1 MGNDTKIYG
10 SKEKITGETHLISGQ
25 ILWGKTDSNEG
36 HNHYKIIFNIIG
48 EDNNRTISVIGVS
61 TKAKDDFLKINPK
74 YFCGPTK
81 IDGWLDVK
89 YLNEFSYQDFLA
101 MPELYL
107 EQKVIADKDL
117 ITNIKNILNKLY
129 ELKYEL
135 LKTQEKLRQTKQV
148 LEAERDESETNMW
161 IGAGLASLATVG
173 AFFLGKHL
181 EEQHQIE
188 QNKKKDKNKDNWY

>member
-36 HNHYKIIFNIIG
+36 QNHYKIIFNTIG
-48 EDNNRTISVIGVS
+48 EDNNRTISVIGI
-61 TKAKDDFLKINPK
+61 TKNPQDEFLKINPK
-74 YFCGPTK
+74 DFCGPTK

-89 YLNEFSYQDFLA
+89 YLNEFSYQEFLTL
-101 MPELYL
+101 PELYL

-117 ITNIKNILNKLY
+117 ITNIKNMLNKLY

-135 LKTQEKLRQTKQV
+135 LKTQEKLRQTKQI
-148 LEAERDESETNMW
+148 LEAERDESEVNTW
-161 IGAGLASLATVG
+161 IAGALVVVATVG
-173 AFFLGKHL
+173 AFFLGQNT
-181 EEQHQIE
+181 EQ
-188 QNKKKDKNKDNWY
+188 DKNKDDWY

>member
-10 SKEKITGETHLISGQ
+10 NKEKITRETHLISGQ
-25 ILWGKTDSNEG
+25 ILWGRTDSNEG

-89 YLNEFSYQDFLA
+89 YLNEFSYQDFLTL
-101 MPELYL
+101 PELYL

-117 ITNIKNILNKLY
+117 ITNIKNMLNKLY

-173 AFFLGKHL
+173 VAVGAFLLGKNAN
-181 EEQHQIE
+181 EDDN
-188 QNKKKDKNKDNWY
+188 NKKNG

>member
-36 HNHYKIIFNIIG
+36 HNHYKIIFNIVG
-48 EDNNRTISVIGVS
+48 EDNNRKISVIGI
-61 TKAKDDFLKINPK
+61 TKNPQDEFLKINPK
-74 YFCGPTK
+74 NFNGESN
-81 IDGWLDVK
+81 INGWLDVK
-89 YLNEFSYQDFLA
+89 YLNDFSYQEFLTL
-101 MPELYL
+101 PYLYL

-117 ITNIKNILNKLY
+117 ITNIHKILNKLY

-135 LKTQEKLRQTKQV
+135 LKTQQNLKQTKQI
-148 LEAERDESETNMW
+148 LEIEREDSETNMW

-173 AFFLGKHL
+173 AFFLGKQL
-181 EEQHQIE
+181 AE
-188 QNKKKDKNKDNWY
+188 QNKKKNS

>member
-135 LKTQEKLRQTKQV
+135 LKTQEKLRQTENT
-148 LEAERDESETNMW
+148 LNTERDDHEDLKTGVI
-161 IGAGLASLATVG
+161 IGSVIAVCATVG
-173 AFFLGKHL
+173 AFFFGKHV
-181 EEQHQIE
+181 EDENH
-188 QNKKKDKNKDNWY
+188 KKNG

>member
-1 MGNDTKIYG
+1 MGNDTKIFG
-10 SKEKITGETHLISGQ
+10 DKEKITRDTHLQ
-25 ILWGKTDSNEG
+25 INQVLWGKTDSQEG
-36 HNHYKIIFNIIG
+36 HNHYKVIFNIIG
-48 EDNNRTISVIGVS
+48 EKDNRTVSIIGI
-61 TKAKDDFLKINPK
+61 TRNPQENLLKIGPK
-74 YFCGPTK
+74 DFCGPTK

-89 YLNEFSYQDFLA
+89 YLNNFSYQDFVA

-117 ITNIKNILNKLY
+117 ITNIKNMLNTLY
-129 ELKYEL
+129 KLKYEL

-161 IGAGLASLATVG
+161 IGAGLASLATFG

-181 EEQHQIE
+181 EDENH
-188 QNKKKDKNKDNWY
+188 KKNG